1 MVKKNLNK
9 GLFTR
14 SSPIFLDSVF
24 ELESSEPLMIKHFT
38 NFASVEAE
46 VRMWEVHKRY
56 NSNEYE

>member
-46 VRMWEVHKRY
+46 VRM
-56 NSNEYE
+56 